1 MKKWAVWIVLLALVP
16 ALAGC
21 DGGRSPGKD
30 GGNPTGKP
38 ESADDGSDT
47 RGFGSVESFSF
58 SLQWGSHGQSYDS
71 KTGVLTKET
80 SPVEHGPEDYTT
92 AYLLT
97 EEQKQQIY
105 DLLAELDVTSYPT
118 KYDPQSGTSFPSMS
132 LILSVNTDTVQKTI
146 AARDIA
152 SWRFTSEDA
161 KGQAFLSACKTI
173 IDLLEQTEEWQA
185 LPEYDYFLD

>member
-1 MKKWAVWIVLLALVP
+1 MKKWAAWIVLLVLIL

-21 DGGRSPGKD
+21 GGGRSSGKD
-30 GGNPTGKP
+30 DGDPTGNL
-38 ESADDGSDT
+38 ELTGGSGAQ
-47 RGFGSVESFSF
+47 GFGSIESFSF
-58 SLQWGSHGQSYDS
+58 SLKWGNHGQHYDS
-71 KTGVLTKET
+71 KTGSLIKET
-80 SPVEHGPEDYTT
+80 GPVEHTPEDYAAT
-92 AYLLT
+92 YLLT

-118 KYDPQSGTSFPSMS
+118 AYDPQSGTSFPSMS

-152 SWRFTSEDA
+152 SWRFTSDDA

-173 IDLLEQTEEWQA
+173 IDLLEQTEEWKA
-185 LPEYDYFLD
+185 LPEFDYWLD